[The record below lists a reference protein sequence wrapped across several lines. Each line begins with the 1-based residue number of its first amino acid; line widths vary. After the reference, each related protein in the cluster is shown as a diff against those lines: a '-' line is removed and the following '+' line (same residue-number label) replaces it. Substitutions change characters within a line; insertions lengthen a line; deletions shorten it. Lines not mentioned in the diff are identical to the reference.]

1 MKTLAILSMKVLLFT
16 SCATLPTQELQQ
28 EREELLTEL
37 EDVREKHHPDKLKN
51 AIRELLLGKWQ
62 YVSLEVEDGSIN
74 KRKANPPQKS
84 DSPTDANR
92 QVTTQEQ
99 LSEDDAIR
107 LPPVKVTDNP
117 ASQNIAAAK
126 AALVASTRK
135 NLTVE
140 FFERA
145 SSYYYAGKNGST
157 DITGQ
162 CNVTTMRVGDES
174 YPFIQFNRRTGIEML
189 EFLFGYEQARRV
201 VAKIKRIARAK
212 RRELGEQGSMKVLGK
227 ALSFSVIST
236 MGIAVTEDRLYLIAY
251 GDMELTPKGWMRT
264 GGIRCTLKRVE

>member
-1 MKTLAILSMKVLLFT
+1 MMKTLAILSMKVLLFT

-28 EREELLTEL
+28 EREGLIEDLG
-37 EDVREKHHPDKLKN
+37 DVREQYYPDKLKN

-62 YVSLEVEDGSIN
+62 FVSIEVEDGSIN
-74 KRKANPPQKS
+74 KQKANPQES
-84 DSPTDANR
+84 ESPTDANG

-162 CNVTTMRVGDES
+162 CNVTTMRFGDES
-174 YPFIQFNRRTGIEML
+174 YPFIRLHRRTGMEMM
-189 EFLFGYEQARRV
+189 EFLFGYEPVRHALARSRRTRFV
-201 VAKIKRIARAK
+201 KNYERDARGNRRLLAKSRAFPIA
-212 RRELGEQGSMKVLGK
+212 
-227 ALSFSVIST
+227 ST

-264 GGIRCTLKRVE
+264 GGLRCTFKRVK